1 MKKIKQTFIYISL
14 IALSI
19 FIGYENPKLVE
30 NPKKYYKHLFE
41 KEKIIEKK
49 VKNIQENEDEIK
61 LNSFDLAKKIVL
73 NFDDKSAFLE
83 INDAENDASQIKVF
97 TQNGY
102 FENKEKIQKLNTPL
116 SFYKEKEG
124 GVRSIF
130 KIEQEYFA
138 LISNKNLNCYYASI
152 LRLSDGNKIINSKCL
167 PDVKNINFAGLGG
180 GYVDVK
186 DYILIAIGT
195 PTHSSDEIDLLS
207 QNDNSIF
214 GKILKIAKKDLLN
227 KNLKEV
233 KYEFFS
239 KGHRNPQGMAVVNK
253 NIYAIEHGPRGG
265 DEINIIKPNRNY
277 GWPINSYGLTYDKKK
292 RYHHQKLA
300 KEHYDPIYAFLP
312 SIAPSALSNCPSNL
326 REYYSSNICLLG
338 LSLRAMSLFVFLLD
352 KDNSNL
358 IAIEKVY
365 LEKRLRHFGL
375 KKDLSLH
382 EDKDNSFYITTDDYE
397 VIKIKF
403 KNFKKAYVNN

>member
-1 MKKIKQTFIYISL
+1 MKKIKQTSIYIAV
-14 IALSI
+14 IVLSI
-19 FIGYENPKLVE
+19 FVGYENPKLVE
-30 NPKKYYKHLFE
+30 NPKKYYKYFFE

-49 VKNIQENEDEIK
+49 TKSIQENKDEIK
-61 LNSFDLAKKIVL
+61 LNSFDLTKNIVFE
-73 NFDDKSAFLE
+73 FDDRSAFLE
-83 INDAENDASQIKVF
+83 LNEDGSDSNRIKVF

-102 FENKEKIQKLNTPL
+102 YENKEIKQKLNTPL

-124 GVRSIF
+124 GVRSVF
-130 KIEQEYFA
+130 KIKQEYFA

-152 LRLSDGNKIINSKCL
+152 VRLSDGNKIIKSKCL
-167 PDVKNINFAGLGG
+167 PDIENINFSGLGG
-180 GYVDVK
+180 GYVDTK
-186 DYILIAIGT
+186 ENILIAIGT

-207 QNDNSIF
+207 QNNNSIF
-214 GKILKIAKKDLLN
+214 GKILKISKKDLLN

-233 KYEFFS
+233 NYEFFT
-239 KGHRNPQGMAVVNK
+239 KGHRNPQGMAAVNE

-265 DEINIIKPNRNY
+265 DEINIIKSNNNY
-277 GWPINSYGLTYDKKK
+277 GWPINSYGLPYDKKK

-300 KEHYDPIYAFLP
+300 EEYYNPIYTFLP
-312 SIAPSALSNCPSNL
+312 SIAPSALSNCPTNL
-326 REYYSSNICLLG
+326 KEYYSNNICLLG

-375 KKDLSLH
+375 KKDLSLY

-403 KNFKKAYVNN
+403 KNFKKKYVNN